1 MDVSVICPVFNT
13 PPAVVA
19 AAVRSVLGQAGPHA
33 LELILVDDCS
43 TDPATIEALRDA
55 AGGDGRVRVFHQD
68 RNTGP
73 SQARVVG
80 IGHATHDW
88 IGFVD
93 SDDLWPEGKLDQA
106 AAVQREWTDT
116 RWIGGSFAT
125 LLPDGTLQPGRSVT
139 ADCPS
144 AEAGR
149 TAQRLR
155 TPDSTRMLV
164 GAWHPLGT
172 SLVRKD
178 LIAAAGGFDPSLL
191 YGEDWLLFLRM
202 SALAPLDYIEADT
215 YVLRRQGASL
225 TRSPWRLT
233 NKAVHSLRLARR
245 DPALRPAR
253 QQLRWCGYTT
263 YKDIAMNNALN
274 GHKLRGLGFALLALT
289 VDPREVRELLLFL
302 RLLRTT
308 GPTLAG
314 GLKRYSTAD
323 QVELS
328 NVANQTKGAV

>member
-13 PPAVVA
+13 PAAVLA
-19 AAVRSVLGQAGPHA
+19 AAVRSVLDQAGPHA
-33 LELILVDDCS
+33 IELILVDDCS
-43 TDPATIEALRDA
+43 TDPATVRTLRDA
-55 AGGDGRVRVFHQD
+55 ADGDGRVRVFYQD
-68 RNTGP
+68 RNAGP
-73 SQARVVG
+73 AQARADG
-80 IGHATHDW
+80 IAHATHDW
-88 IGFVD
+88 IGFID

-106 AAVQREWTDT
+106 AAVQQEWTDT
-116 RWIGGSFAT
+116 RWIGGGFAT
-125 LLPDGTLQPGRSVT
+125 LLPGGVLKPSRNLTEN
-139 ADCPS
+139 CPPI
-144 AEAGR
+144 ETGR

-155 TPDSTRMLV
+155 TPSSTRVLI
-164 GAWHPLGT
+164 GDWQPLGS

-202 SALAPLDYIEADT
+202 STLAPLDYIEAET

-225 TRSPWRLT
+225 TRSPWRLSD
-233 NKAVHSLRLARR
+233 KAVRSVRLARR
-245 DPALRPAR
+245 DPALRPVR

-274 GHKLRGLGFALLALT
+274 GRKLRGLRFALLALM

-308 GPTLAG
+308 GPALAG

-323 QVELS
+323 QVDLS
-328 NVANQTKGAV
+328 CITRVE